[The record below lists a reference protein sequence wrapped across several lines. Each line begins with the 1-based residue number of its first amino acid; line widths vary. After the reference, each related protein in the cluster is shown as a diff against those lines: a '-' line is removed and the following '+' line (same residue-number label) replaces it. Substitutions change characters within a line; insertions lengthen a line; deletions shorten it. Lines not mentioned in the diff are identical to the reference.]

1 MNTRLKA
8 DLGLAL
14 STLIWGCSF
23 VVVKA
28 VLDHAS
34 VFVFLAVRFLLASL
48 IPGVLYRSSLRHLSR
63 DTIRAGVILGGFLF
77 AGYAFQT
84 TGLGLTTPSKSA
96 FITGSAIVL
105 VPVFLALFWGRHA
118 SAWMWTGAAASTGG
132 LYFLTVPAEGLGA
145 LHRGDLLTF
154 IGAVL
159 FALHIIYV
167 GHYSPRHP
175 VLALTLLQVAT
186 AAALS
191 AVFIPLAAVLQIE
204 RPRIDASPAFF
215 FALFVT
221 VIGATVIAFSIHV
234 WAQRHTSA
242 THTALLF
249 SLEPVFA
256 GATSFFVTGERLGPR
271 GFLGAALILG
281 GILVAELLGP
291 VHAIADST
299 DATTDTV
306 SDELTGESS
315 DAAAP

>member
-1 MNTRLKA
+1 M
-8 DLGLAL
+8 
-14 STLIWGCSF
+14 
-23 VVVKA
+23 
-28 VLDHAS
+28 
-34 VFVFLAVRFLLASL
+34 
-48 IPGVLYRSSLRHLSR
+48 LYRSSLRHLSR
-63 DTIRAGVILGGFLF
+63 ETIRAGVILGGFLF

-281 GILVAELLGP
+281 GILLAELRGP
-291 VHAIADST
+291 VHASADST

-306 SDELTGESS
+306 SEV
-315 DAAAP
+315 AP